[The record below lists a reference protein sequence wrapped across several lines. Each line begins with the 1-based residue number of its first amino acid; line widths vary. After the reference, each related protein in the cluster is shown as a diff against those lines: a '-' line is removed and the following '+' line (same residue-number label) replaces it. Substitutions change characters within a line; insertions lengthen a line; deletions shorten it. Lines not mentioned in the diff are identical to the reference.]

1 MARNELNFTK
11 ENIVALPLPEAGK
24 REEYYDTKVQG
35 LQIRITAAG
44 VKTFYVYRWVRAE
57 GKAERIML
65 GRFPDMTIENARKA
79 ATKVNGAI
87 AEGHNPAA
95 ALRGK
100 RAELTLGELFIEYMD
115 RHVSVQCKPRVVK
128 ETPELFQRFLG
139 ELPPEE
145 RERKPHGARRT
156 KHPTGVHWENRSLSN
171 ITLGDVAQLHANIG
185 RHGHKTPAN
194 KVVTLISSM
203 YNRARDWG
211 LYAGTNPATG
221 VKKFREVKRER
232 FIQSDE
238 LPRFFEAVGDE
249 PSKDVRDFV
258 LLSLLTGA
266 RKSDVISMRWED
278 MSLERGEWRVPDP
291 KNSVP
296 YVVLLTLEAVAIL
309 RSRLPKD
316 DAGSSEDDAIF
327 VFPAN
332 SKTGHI
338 EKPKKGWARILGR
351 AEISDLR
358 IHDLRR
364 SLGSW
369 QAKGGASLAIIG
381 KSLGH
386 KTAAATMI
394 YARLDQDPVRASV
407 EKATAAMLKAAGV
420 KGARPQPK
428 ARSRASASR

>member
-11 ENIVALPLPEAGK
+11 ENIVALPLPEPGA
-24 REEYYDTKVQG
+24 RQEYYDTKVQG
-35 LQIRITAAG
+35 LQIRVTANG

-79 ATKVNGAI
+79 AAKVNGAI

-100 RAELTLGELFIEYMD
+100 RAELTLGELFLEYQD
-115 RHVSVQCKPRVVK
+115 RHLSVHCKPRVIK

-139 ELPPEE
+139 ELPAEE
-145 RERKPHGARRT
+145 QKRKPHGARRS
-156 KHPTGVHWENRSLSN
+156 KHPAGVHWQNRALSS
-171 ITLGDVAQLHANIG
+171 ITLGDVSKLHADIG

-211 LYAGTNPATG
+211 LYAGVNPATG

-238 LPRFFEAVGDE
+238 LPRFFQAVREE

-258 LLSLLTGA
+258 LVSLLTGA
-266 RKSDVISMRWED
+266 RKSDVISMRWQD
-278 MSLERGEWRVPDP
+278 VSLERGEWRVPDP
-291 KNSVP
+291 KNSTP
-296 YVVLLTLEAVAIL
+296 YSVLLTNEAVAIL
-309 RSRLPKD
+309 RSRLPD
-316 DAGSSEDDAIF
+316 DNDSTAF
-327 VFPAN
+327 VFPSD
-332 SKTGHI
+332 SKTGFI
-338 EKPKKGWARILGR
+338 DKPKKGWARILER
-351 AEISDLR
+351 AGISDLR

-369 QAKGGASLAIIG
+369 QAKSGASLAIIG

-407 EKATAAMLKAAGV
+407 EKATAAMLQAAGV
-420 KGARPQPK
+420 KGRSRSK
-428 ARSRASASR
+428 ARANAPAAR